1 MGRESG
7 SSCLLA
13 VGNVT
18 VYDMSISLVVL
29 KIEVADDYP
38 VFPHVSYVSGKARLH
53 AIPASVPLAGRDLSE
68 NQLAELRKESRG
80 CRQPHEI
87 TIESVIVDSDSGS
100 MASKSRPS
108 GRRGQGNP
116 TANDRDICGDS
127 HAVTADASGDSI
139 MEPEKSDEA
148 QSLVSDRAKHAV
160 GNEIPFFSGNHC
172 VEVTRGIIHLFKEN
186 QQTSL
191 GAAERSEMLCM
202 LAVPA
207 IMTLHDL
214 LQFIAPVSA
223 NVENIRVVR
232 DSKPNLYM
240 VLIKFREQKAADD
253 FYHNFNGVRFNSI
266 EPEVCHLIFVSRLE
280 MVKESEDDAACL
292 PIPGHTELP
301 VCPVCLERMDE
312 SVEGIL
318 TILCNHS
325 FHDGCLAKWGDT
337 SCPVCRYS
345 QTPELVPDNR
355 CFSCGSQEN
364 LWICLICGHIGCGR
378 YVEAHAYNHYARTG
392 HTFAMQLGNNSV
404 WDYAG
409 DNYVHRLIQN
419 KTDGKLVQLE
429 NLQTDSDEK
438 LDSVQL
444 EYTYLLTS
452 QLEKQRRYF
461 EDCIDLAQKENMKQI
476 NELKEKTQIA
486 VEERKELERKLNQ
499 VTKDRDAARRKNDQL
514 SILLNKTKQELQEE
528 CDMNKC
534 LRENQLDWQKR
545 LKEVESKLAEVQ
557 QTKDREIQEL
567 QEQLRDL
574 MFYLDA
580 KDKISSASSDIRQE
594 IQEGTI
600 VVGASGGSGAS
611 GSGTQKQRRR
621 RNC

>member
-1 MGRESG
+1 
-7 SSCLLA
+7 
-13 VGNVT
+13 
-18 VYDMSISLVVL
+18 MSISLAL
-29 KIEVADDYP
+29 FKIEVAADYP
-38 VFPHVSYVSGKARLH
+38 LLSHINYVSPKALRHDYSARLK
-53 AIPASVPLAGRDLSE
+53 GTDLTES
-68 NQLAELRKESRG
+68 QVVELKKESRG
-80 CRQPHEI
+80 CREVHEI
-87 TIESVIVDSDSGS
+87 TIESVDLDAVWN
-100 MASKSRPS
+100 MASKKDLAALD
-108 GRRGQGNP
+108 Q
-116 TANDRDICGDS
+116 
-127 HAVTADASGDSI
+127 
-139 MEPEKSDEA
+139 EKSHEA
-148 QSLVSDRAKHAV
+148 QTGEKVKVSTCS
-160 GNEIPFFSGNHC
+160 EIPFFSGNHC

-191 GAAERSEMLCM
+191 SETERSEMLCM
-202 LAVPA
+202 LAVPS

-214 LQFIAPVSA
+214 LQFIAPVSV
-223 NVENIRVVR
+223 NVENIRVIR

-240 VLIKFREQKAADD
+240 VLIKFRSQKSADE
-253 FYHNFNGVRFNSI
+253 FYHNFNGIRFNSI

-280 MVKESEDDAACL
+280 MVKESEDDTSCL

-301 VCPVCLERMDE
+301 TCPVCLERMDE

-325 FHDGCLAKWGDT
+325 FHDSCLAKWGDT

-345 QTPELVPDNR
+345 QTPEPVPDNR

-452 QLEKQRRYF
+452 QLENQRRYF
-461 EDCIDLAQKENMKQI
+461 EDCMDVVQKENMKQI

-486 VEERKELERKLNQ
+486 VEERKELERKLSQ
-499 VTKDRDAARRKNDQL
+499 VTKDKETARRKSDQL
-514 SILLNKTKQELQEE
+514 ASQLSKTKQELQEE
-528 CDMNKC
+528 REMNKC
-534 LRENQLDWQKR
+534 LRENQQDWQRR
-545 LKEVESKLAEVQ
+545 LKDVETKLLHVQ
-557 QTKDREIQEL
+557 QSKDKEIQDL

-580 KDKISSASSDIRQE
+580 KDKISSASSDVRQE

-600 VVGASGGSGAS
+600 VVGASGS
-611 GSGTQKQRRR
+611 QKQQRRR